1 MKIPTLRQ
9 RQRQRECDKCSDRHT
24 QKKERRKIE
33 LGEGFVLSFGKKI
46 SRHRGDLYLEGGT
59 ALTKL

>member
-1 MKIPTLRQ
+1 MRQIQ
-9 RQRQRECDKCSDRHT
+9 RQTHT
-24 QKKERRKIE
+24 EKERRKIE